1 MTRGLDIDDIKFVIN
16 FDYPN
21 NSEDYIHRIGR
32 TGRKGNSGTSYTFF
46 TSRNSNKAQASTMHT
61 CTVSVQL
68 SEVSTTVSQLIMQDL
83 VNVLKEAKQTVSE
96 KLLEIAESSGAR
108 GGHRGKARW

>member
-1 MTRGLDIDDIKFVIN
+1 M
-16 FDYPN
+16 
-21 NSEDYIHRIGR
+21 
-32 TGRKGNSGTSYTFF
+32 
-46 TSRNSNKAQASTMHT
+46 
-61 CTVSVQL
+61 CVQL

>member
-1 MTRGLDIDDIKFVIN
+1 MCIHGDKQQKERDWVLGEFKSGKTTILVATDVAARGLDVDDVKFVIN
-16 FDYPN
+16 YDYPN

-68 SEVSTTVSQLIMQDL
+68 SEVYLQLSQNRTWSTC
-83 VNVLKEAKQTVSE
+83 
-96 KLLEIAESSGAR
+96 
-108 GGHRGKARW
+108 

>member
-1 MTRGLDIDDIKFVIN
+1 
-16 FDYPN
+16 
-21 NSEDYIHRIGR
+21 
-32 TGRKGNSGTSYTFF
+32 
-46 TSRNSNKAQASTMHT
+46 
-61 CTVSVQL
+61 
-68 SEVSTTVSQLIMQDL
+68 MQDL

>member
-46 TSRNSNKAQASTMHT
+46 TSRNSNKAQASTVHT

-68 SEVSTTVSQLIMQDL
+68 SEVSVSQLIMQDL